1 MPKDELSRSL
11 SAVGDVINEQITT
24 AVEAQGR
31 DLTAKIEAQGR
42 DLTEK
47 IEAQSRDLTEE
58 IGAQGRDL
66 AEKIGAHAQR
76 TENVERQLGN
86 LDTNVS
92 SLSRTFDRQQTVI
105 WAVVALLGAAVV
117 GLLGLVTVV
126 ALNLIQDGRREPI
139 AAPVPAAIEQI
150 ESSQPTAELPD
161 EAKSAESTI
170 ATP

>member
-31 DLTAKIEAQGR
+31 DLTAK
-42 DLTEK
+42 
-47 IEAQSRDLTEE
+47 

-150 ESSQPTAELPD
+150 ES
-161 EAKSAESTI
+161 
-170 ATP
+170 

>member
-1 MPKDELSRSL
+1 MPKDEWTRSL

-42 DLTEK
+42 DL
-47 IEAQSRDLTEE
+47 
-58 IGAQGRDL
+58 

-92 SLSRTFDRQQTVI
+92 SLTRTFDRQQTVI

-150 ESSQPTAELPD
+150 ES
-161 EAKSAESTI
+161 
-170 ATP
+170 